1 MSTDVTFITFLVSA
15 AIAFA
20 LGAVPAAYTIGR
32 LNGVNIFEVGSRQA
46 GATNVWRE
54 VSRKQGTIVT
64 AIDVVKGVAAILIAK
79 YMGLAGVELIVPAS
93 AVVAGHWN
101 SPFTKFKGGDGVAT
115 LMGAAV
121 GIAPQTVFIAFAVGL
136 FIAVTMNRK
145 LNHPSLFGGI
155 AGYAVF
161 IALSFR
167 PNSIVEP
174 GVVYGLTG
182 IGIAIML
189 HSMYFHKRHKEYFR
203 SEVSIE
209 DEDPEQTLRQDG
221 LG

>member
-20 LGAVPAAYTIGR
+20 LGAVPAAYIIGK

-54 VSRKQGTIVT
+54 VSRKQGAIVT

-79 YMGLAGVELIVPAS
+79 YMGLVDVELLVPAA
-93 AVVAGHWN
+93 AVIAGHWN

-115 LMGAAV
+115 MMGAAV
-121 GIAPQTVFIAFAVGL
+121 GIAPPTVFISFAVGL
-136 FIAVTMNRK
+136 VIAVTMNRK

-167 PNSIVEP
+167 PNSNVEP
-174 GVVYGLTG
+174 GVAYGLTG

-203 SEVSIE
+203 SDVSIE

-221 LG
+221 LS

>member
-20 LGAVPAAYTIGR
+20 LGAVPVAYIVGK

-54 VSRKQGTIVT
+54 VSRKHGVIVSG
-64 AIDVVKGVAAILIAK
+64 IDVVKGTAAILVAQ
-79 YMGLAGVELIVPAS
+79 YMGLVGVELLVPAA
-93 AVVAGHWN
+93 AVVGGHWN

-115 LMGAAV
+115 MMGAAV
-121 GIAPQTVFIAFAVGL
+121 GIAPPTVFIGFAVGL
-136 FIAVTMNRK
+136 VIAITMNRK

-155 AGYAVF
+155 AGYAAF

-167 PNSIVEP
+167 PNSTVDP
-174 GVVYGLTG
+174 GIVYGLTG
-182 IGIAIML
+182 MGIAIVL

-203 SEVSIE
+203 TDISIE

>member
-1 MSTDVTFITFLVSA
+1 MSIDVTFITFLVSA

-20 LGAVPAAYTIGR
+20 LGAVPAAYIIGK

-54 VSRKQGTIVT
+54 VSRKQGAIVT

-79 YMGLAGVELIVPAS
+79 YMGLVDVELLVPAA
-93 AVVAGHWN
+93 AVIAGHWN

-115 LMGAAV
+115 MMGAAV
-121 GIAPQTVFIAFAVGL
+121 GIAPPTVFISFAVGL
-136 FIAVTMNRK
+136 VIAVTMNRK

-167 PNSIVEP
+167 PNSNVEP
-174 GVVYGLTG
+174 GVAYGLTG

-203 SEVSIE
+203 SDVSIE

-221 LG
+221 LS

>member
-20 LGAVPAAYTIGR
+20 LGAVPAAYTIGK

-79 YMGLAGVELIVPAS
+79 YMGLVGDELIVPAA

-115 LMGAAV
+115 LMGASV
-121 GIAPQTVFIAFAVGL
+121 GIAHPTVFLSFIVGL
-136 FIAVTMNRK
+136 LIAVTMNRK

-155 AGYAVF
+155 VGYAVF
-161 IALSFR
+161 IALSFL
-167 PNSIVEP
+167 PNSNVEP

-203 SEVSIE
+203 TDVSIE
-209 DEDPEQTLRQDG
+209 DEEPEQTLRQDG
-221 LG
+221 LS

>member
-1 MSTDVTFITFLVSA
+1 MSIDVTFITFLVSA

-20 LGAVPAAYTIGR
+20 LGAVPAAYIIGK

-54 VSRKQGTIVT
+54 VSRKQGAIVT

-79 YMGLAGVELIVPAS
+79 YMGLVDVELLVPAA
-93 AVVAGHWN
+93 AVIAGHWN

-115 LMGAAV
+115 MMGAAV
-121 GIAPQTVFIAFAVGL
+121 GIAPPTVFISFAVGL
-136 FIAVTMNRK
+136 VIAVTMNRK

-167 PNSIVEP
+167 PNSNIEP
-174 GVVYGLTG
+174 GVAYGLTG

-203 SEVSIE
+203 SDVSIE

-221 LG
+221 LS

>member
-20 LGAVPAAYTIGR
+20 LGAVPAAYTIGK

-79 YMGLAGVELIVPAS
+79 YMGLVDVELLVPAA
-93 AVVAGHWN
+93 AVIAGHWN

-115 LMGAAV
+115 MMGAAV
-121 GIAPQTVFIAFAVGL
+121 GIAPPTVFISFAVGL
-136 FIAVTMNRK
+136 VIAVTMNRK

-167 PNSIVEP
+167 PNSNIEP
-174 GVVYGLTG
+174 GVAYGLTG

-203 SEVSIE
+203 SDVSIE

-221 LG
+221 LS

>member
-1 MSTDVTFITFLVSA
+1 MSTDVTFTTFLVSA
-15 AIAFA
+15 AIAFI
-20 LGAVPAAYTIGR
+20 LGAVPAAYIIGR
-32 LNGVNIFEVGSRQA
+32 LHGVNIFRVGSRQA

-54 VSRKQGTIVT
+54 VSRKQGVIVT
-64 AIDVVKGVAAILIAK
+64 FIDVAKGVAAILVAK
-79 YMGLAGVELIVPAS
+79 NMGLVDVELLVPAA

-101 SPFTKFKGGDGVAT
+101 SPFTRFKGGDGVAT
-115 LMGAAV
+115 MMGAAL
-121 GIAPQTVFIAFAVGL
+121 GIAPPTVVLSFAVGL
-136 FIAVTMNRK
+136 LLAVTLNRK

-167 PNSIVEP
+167 PNSDVEP

-203 SEVSIE
+203 SDISIE

>member
-1 MSTDVTFITFLVSA
+1 MSTDVTFITFLISA

-54 VSRKQGTIVT
+54 VSRKQGVIVT
-64 AIDVVKGVAAILIAK
+64 IIDVVKGSAAIVIAG
-79 YMGLAGVELIVPAS
+79 YMGLAAVELLVPAA

-115 LMGAAV
+115 LMGAAL
-121 GIAPQTVFIAFAVGL
+121 GIAPPAVLVSFAVGL
-136 FIAVTMNRK
+136 VFAVTMNRK
-145 LNHPSLFGGI
+145 LNHPSLLGGI

-167 PNSIVEP
+167 PNSNVDP

-203 SEVSIE
+203 TDVNIE
-209 DEDPEQTLRQDG
+209 DEDPDQTLRQDG

>member
-1 MSTDVTFITFLVSA
+1 M
-15 AIAFA
+15 
-20 LGAVPAAYTIGR
+20 
-32 LNGVNIFEVGSRQA
+32 
-46 GATNVWRE
+46 
-54 VSRKQGTIVT
+54 
-64 AIDVVKGVAAILIAK
+64 
-79 YMGLAGVELIVPAS
+79 
-93 AVVAGHWN
+93 
-101 SPFTKFKGGDGVAT
+101 
-115 LMGAAV
+115 MGAAV

-167 PNSIVEP
+167 PNSNVEP
-174 GVVYGLTG
+174 GVAYGLTG

-203 SEVSIE
+203 SDVSIE

-221 LG
+221 LS

>member
-1 MSTDVTFITFLVSA
+1 MSIDVTFITFLVSA

-20 LGAVPAAYTIGR
+20 LGAVPAAYIIGK

-46 GATNVWRE
+46 GAKNVWRE
-54 VSRKQGTIVT
+54 VSRKHGAIVT

-79 YMGLAGVELIVPAS
+79 YMGLVDVELLVPAA
-93 AVVAGHWN
+93 AVIAGHWN

-115 LMGAAV
+115 MMGAAV
-121 GIAPQTVFIAFAVGL
+121 GIAPPTVFISFAVGL
-136 FIAVTMNRK
+136 VIAVTMNRK

-167 PNSIVEP
+167 PNSNIEP
-174 GVVYGLTG
+174 GVAYGLTG

-203 SEVSIE
+203 SDVSIE

-221 LG
+221 LS

>member
-1 MSTDVTFITFLVSA
+1 MSTDVTFFTFLVSA
-15 AIAFA
+15 AISFA
-20 LGAVPAAYTIGR
+20 LGAVPVAYTIGK

-54 VSRKQGTIVT
+54 VSRKHGVIVS
-64 AIDVVKGVAAILIAK
+64 AIDVVKGTAAILIAQ
-79 YMGLAGVELIVPAS
+79 YMGLVGIELLVPAA

-115 LMGAAV
+115 MMGAAV
-121 GIAPQTVFIAFAVGL
+121 GIAPSTVFVAFAVGL
-136 FIAVTMNRK
+136 IIAITMSRK

-167 PNSIVEP
+167 ANSNVES

-203 SEVSIE
+203 TDISIE

>member
-15 AIAFA
+15 AIALA
-20 LGAVPAAYTIGR
+20 LGAVPVAYIIGR

-54 VSRKQGTIVT
+54 VSRKHGVIVSG
-64 AIDVVKGVAAILIAK
+64 IDVVKGTAAILVAQ
-79 YMGLAGVELIVPAS
+79 YVGLAGVELLVPAA

-115 LMGAAV
+115 MMGAAV
-121 GIAPQTVFIAFAVGL
+121 GIAPSTVFVAFAVGL
-136 FIAVTMNRK
+136 IIAITMSRK

-167 PNSIVEP
+167 ANSNVES

-203 SEVSIE
+203 TDISIE